1 MIPRESVPVVA
12 ADEELVA
19 AAGDLSEHDVNRAL
33 VLDGERLVGLLSVT
47 DVARAL
53 ETRGYARRRA

>member
-1 MIPRESVPVVA
+1 MIPLKDVPSVGE
-12 ADEELVA
+12 DDDLMD
-19 AAGDLSEHDVNRAL
+19 AAGELGETDVNRAL

-53 ETRGYARRRA
+53 EIRRLRGS